1 MAFRVV
7 KQMYEAPSS
16 SVSASITFTDPPWAA
31 RNVYVASSS
40 GMQIWEFN
48 NVSDA
53 NAKAAQLSG
62 SDSTDRLYKVIE
74 V

>member
-16 SVSASITFTDPPWAA
+16 SVSASITFTDPSWAA
-31 RNVYVASSS
+31 RSVYIASSS
-40 GMQIWEFN
+40 DMQLWEFN

>member
-40 GMQIWEFN
+40 GMPIWQFN
-48 NVSDA
+48 NVNYA
-53 NAKAAQLSG
+53 NAKATELSDA
-62 SDSTDRLYKVIE
+62 DSTDRLYKVIE